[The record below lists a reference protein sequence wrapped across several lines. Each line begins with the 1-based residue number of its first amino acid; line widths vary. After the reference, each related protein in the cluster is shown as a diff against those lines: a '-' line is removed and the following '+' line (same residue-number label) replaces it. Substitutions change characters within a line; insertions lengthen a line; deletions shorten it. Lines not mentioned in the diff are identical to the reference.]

1 MLDCTDCG
9 RCPTIHFMGD
19 IAPRVL
25 CERAQAL
32 ADANEAAH
40 RATVAAV
47 TLADVLAE
55 LQALRRVSASVGEAL
70 RRWDAEGLPARREA
84 E

>member
-25 CERAQAL
+25 CERAMAL
-32 ADANEAAH
+32 RAANEAAR
-40 RATVAAV
+40 RARLAAV
-47 TLADVLAE
+47 SLVDVLDE
-55 LQALRRVSASVGEAL
+55 LRALRRLLAGVTGAGAVMRTERL
-70 RRWDAEGLPARREA
+70 
-84 E
+84 